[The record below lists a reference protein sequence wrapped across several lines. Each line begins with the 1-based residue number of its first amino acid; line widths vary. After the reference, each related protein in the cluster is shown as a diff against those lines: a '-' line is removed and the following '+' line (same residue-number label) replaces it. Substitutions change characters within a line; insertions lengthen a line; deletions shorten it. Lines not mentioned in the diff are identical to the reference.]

1 VVIDL
6 SETDFVESGR
16 EILYFLIGG
25 PPFWTLLLGCRKQA
39 SKVLVLAEGIIIHR
53 FFFFFFLFFF
63 LFFDCCKLARSILF
77 SFCLFWFLV
86 FRVWKF

>member
-6 SETDFVESGR
+6 SETDFVDSGR

-53 FFFFFFLFFF
+53 FFFFFFFFF
-63 LFFDCCKLARSILF
+63 IFFDCCKLARSILF
-77 SFCLFWFLV
+77 SFFFFGFWI

>member
-6 SETDFVESGR
+6 SETDFVDSGR

-53 FFFFFFLFFF
+53 FFFFI
-63 LFFDCCKLARSILF
+63 FFDCCKLARSILF
-77 SFCLFWFLV
+77 SFFFFGFWI

>member
-53 FFFFFFLFFF
+53 FFFFFFFFF
-63 LFFDCCKLARSILF
+63 FFDCCKLARSILF
-77 SFCLFWFLV
+77 SFFFLWFLV